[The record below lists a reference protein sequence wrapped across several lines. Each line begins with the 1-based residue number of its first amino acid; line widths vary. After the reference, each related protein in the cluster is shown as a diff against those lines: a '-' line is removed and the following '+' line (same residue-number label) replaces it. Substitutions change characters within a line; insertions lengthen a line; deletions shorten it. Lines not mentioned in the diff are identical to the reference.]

1 MDALDY
7 FQRAAAD
14 FEDET
19 MKSKAYL
26 SAAKCYDHMG
36 SDSANIQYKI
46 DMLKKAVDELSDDH
60 NTAVLEQLAQAY
72 DQMSSQDNA
81 ADKDYYIDRQIEI
94 YEKMI
99 ENNGWTAQRYYNLIM
114 CYLNLQNPDIQSASA
129 SAREMQ
135 SNYPQSYQTYEAQ
148 AYIELSAQNQSSAP
162 DYTRF
167 RELYQKAS
175 ELYSSETSRNDE
187 DMRQLEIYYNESLTW

>member
-1 MDALDY
+1 
-7 FQRAAAD
+7 
-14 FEDET
+14 
-19 MKSKAYL
+19 
-26 SAAKCYDHMG
+26 
-36 SDSANIQYKI
+36 
-46 DMLKKAVDELSDDH
+46 
-60 NTAVLEQLAQAY
+60 
-72 DQMSSQDNA
+72 
-81 ADKDYYIDRQIEI
+81 
-94 YEKMI
+94 MI

-129 SAREMQ
+129 TAREMQ
-135 SNYPQSYQTYEAQ
+135 DRYPQSYQTYEAQ
-148 AYIELSAQNQSSAP
+148 AYIELSAQNQSSVP